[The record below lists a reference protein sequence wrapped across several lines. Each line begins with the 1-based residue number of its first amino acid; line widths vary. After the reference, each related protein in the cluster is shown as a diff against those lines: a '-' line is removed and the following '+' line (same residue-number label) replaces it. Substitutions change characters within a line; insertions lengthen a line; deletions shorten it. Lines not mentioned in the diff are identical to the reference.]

1 MVVQTKNTSKGVVI
15 RYVFDDVNEY
25 AKRLEFYEEIV
36 NEDMSEEYREN
47 LKSVIQLF
55 KEYYEESNRY
65 CDGKPTVT
73 IFENHIYKIG
83 ALLFDIEYLCM
94 EWSSKYLT
102 LLKEH
107 VSLLKEHKSLIEEQY
122 SALKEE
128 QAMTS
133 KLRSLIETN
142 DDFATEFRSLMIKFK
157 QNYTDETEDGK
168 YITEAGGSGL

>member
-1 MVVQTKNTSKGVVI
+1 MVVQTKNTSEGIVI
-15 RYVFDDVNEY
+15 RYIFDDANEY

-83 ALLFDIEYLCM
+83 ALLFDIEYLSIK
-94 EWSSKYLT
+94 WSSKYLA

-107 VSLLKEHKSLIEEQY
+107 VSLLKEHKSLIEEQS
-122 SALKEE
+122 SASKEE
-128 QAMTS
+128 LAMTK
-133 KLRSLIETN
+133 KLRTLIETN
-142 DDFATEFRSLMIKFK
+142 HDFATEFRSLLIKFI
-157 QNYTDETEDGK
+157 QNYRDETEDGK
-168 YITEAGGSGL
+168 YITEAEGSGL

>member
-1 MVVQTKNTSKGVVI
+1 MVVQTKNTSKGIVI
-15 RYVFDDVNEY
+15 RYIFDDANEY

-55 KEYYEESNRY
+55 KEYYVESNRY

-83 ALLFDIEYLCM
+83 ALLFDIEYLSI
-94 EWSSKYLT
+94 EWSNKYLT

-107 VSLLKEHKSLIEEQY
+107 VSLLKEHKSLIEEQS
-122 SALKEE
+122 SASKEE
-128 QAMTS
+128 LAMTK

-142 DDFATEFRSLMIKFK
+142 DDFATAFRSLLMKFI

-168 YITEAGGSGL
+168 YITEADGSGL

>member
-36 NEDMSEEYREN
+36 NEDMAEEYREN

-83 ALLFDIEYLCM
+83 ALLFDIEYLSI
-94 EWSSKYLT
+94 EWSSKYLA

-107 VSLLKEHKSLIEEQY
+107 NSMLKQYTSDLKEKVTYIDKYYSLIEINTNFILEFK
-122 SALKEE
+122 ALLK
-128 QAMTS
+128 
-133 KLRSLIETN
+133 
-142 DDFATEFRSLMIKFK
+142 
-157 QNYTDETEDGK
+157 K
-168 YITEAGGSGL
+168 YIKDDADKTRKNGSLFLPLAVSWDLAVQP